1 MSSLPGEVPAKMETH
16 YMLGTMLGTCTAVP
30 GEPGHPVQEGLCPG
44 GETQLSLMLPQP
56 KAFYRKYLCKTASTK
71 PKKIL

>member
-1 MSSLPGEVPAKMETH
+1 MSCLPGEVPAKMKTH
-16 YMLGTMLGTCTAVP
+16 YMPGTMLGTCTAVP
-30 GEPGHPVQEGLCPG
+30 GEPGHPDQEGLCPG
-44 GETQLSLMLPQP
+44 GETQLGLLLPQP